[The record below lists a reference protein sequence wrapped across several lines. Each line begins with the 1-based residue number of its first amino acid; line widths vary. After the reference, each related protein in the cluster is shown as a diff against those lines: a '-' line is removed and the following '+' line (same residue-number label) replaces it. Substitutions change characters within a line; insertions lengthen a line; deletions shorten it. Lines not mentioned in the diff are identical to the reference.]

1 MKNEE
6 IILGSGDVY
15 LMEYSGDA
23 IPEDNVIETEA
34 NIVGNI
40 QGGASL
46 EYKPTDYSV
55 MNDKNEVLKRFIT
68 EEEVTFKSGV
78 LTWGVNTLQKLCAGG
93 ELTEDAE
100 KHIATLKIGGRGKT
114 GLARQLVR
122 FVHTFDTG
130 LKFRVTLVATAS
142 AGFTLAFAKDKETVV
157 DAEFKAVPHDD
168 EGTLVEIKQ
177 DLRTPVVPP
186 VEG

>member
-15 LMEYSGDA
+15 LMAYTGEE
-23 IPEDNVIETEA
+23 IPEDTTIEVED
-34 NIVGNI
+34 NIVGNV
-40 QGGASL
+40 QGGATL

-55 MNDKNEVLKRFIT
+55 VNDKNEVLKRFIT

-78 LTWGVNTLQKLCAGG
+78 LTWGVNTLQKLCAGA
-93 ELTEDAE
+93 ELTEDNE
-100 KHIATLKIGGRGKT
+100 RHIATLKIGGRGRT
-114 GLARQLVR
+114 GLAKQLVR

-130 LKFRVTLVATAS
+130 LKLRVTLVATAS

-157 DAEFKAVPHDD
+157 DAEFKAVPHDGD
-168 EGTLVEIKQ
+168 GTLVEIKQ
-177 DLRTPVVPP
+177 DLRTT
-186 VEG
+186 GA